1 MLRFVSFQN
10 HRLTWCYVPPT
21 VRRGVSWYVQFHPKW
36 CPFGVHFDQ
45 LVSRW
50 CPSVSTRRHAMTNVE
65 PVRWCRRHDCP
76 QLEGS
81 GNTRRK
87 LLKLW
92 HDQHGAIQHES
103 FVVQVGTVWV
113 GISHFDPNY
122 VVDVF
127 GTVCD
132 VRC

>member
-1 MLRFVSFQN
+1 M
-10 HRLTWCYVPPT
+10 T
-21 VRRGVSWYVQFHPKW
+21 VRRGVSGYAQFHPKW
-36 CPFGVHFDQ
+36 CPFGVVGVL
-45 LVSRW
+45 LVSFWCPSVSTW

-76 QLEGS
+76 QLVGS

-87 LLKLW
+87 WLKLW

>member
-1 MLRFVSFQN
+1 MF
-10 HRLTWCYVPPT
+10 HRLSVVVC
-21 VRRGVSWYVQFHPKW
+21 RGMSNSTEIGVLLVWSVSLW
-36 CPFGVHFDQ
+36 CPS
-45 LVSRW
+45 VSTW
-50 CPSVSTRRHAMTNVE
+50 CPSVSTRRHAMTRVE

-76 QLEGS
+76 QLVGS

-87 LLKLW
+87 WLKLW